1 MSILHLI
8 TYLAADFTPTK
19 HMWLNKLNDFIERY
33 FWQESRSNIRVKVLD
48 VISSVVHAN
57 RYEWKI
63 VMLFCC

>member
-19 HMWLNKLNDFIERY
+19 HKWLTKLNCFIDRY
-33 FWQESRSNIRVKVLD
+33 FWQETRSNIRVKVLD

-57 RYEWKI
+57 R
-63 VMLFCC
+63 